1 MENPILEAKK
11 ELMQWIK
18 DLDELDVIA
27 ELLELKEK
35 RANANV
41 LAEPQ
46 TEYAVFDD
54 FEERFAKGMTG
65 EELLQK
71 VYTHIES
78 LPWKKK

>member
-1 MENPILEAKK
+1 MENPISEAKK

-35 RANANV
+35 SANANV

-46 TEYAVFDD
+46 TEYAVVDD
-54 FEERFAKGMTG
+54 FEERFAKGIPHDEMVRRTT
-65 EELLQK
+65 EF
-71 VYTHIES
+71 INN
-78 LPWKKK
+78 LPWKK